1 MRSKVMQATLDD
13 VPYIP
18 VFMFPGAWAVKSG
31 WEFKSSI
38 GPFLQPG
45 LDPAP
50 VAK

>member
-1 MRSKVMQATLDD
+1 MQITSAQ

-38 GPFLQPG
+38 GPFYYNQIWLKD
-45 LDPAP
+45 L